1 MGCGRLVAG
10 RERAAGRRAG
20 SAARPRPRRPAR
32 RRPGRAGGVLRCLRP
47 PPPARLRSTPQ
58 PGPAGARHAA
68 LAGAPAALR
77 PTASTNGADEH
88 FGGGRFD
95 STPSDPYPFLYAA
108 STDTTAL
115 AEVFLRGLPFD
126 DRGARILPRK
136 LLAGRRLSRVELI
149 GEVTRSRSFPPWTW
163 PPSAKMSGW
172 SRPRRPP
179 MARPGTGPTGCAVR
193 RPGRRS
199 SGRSATCPS
208 AAVLFGDRCPPGLLQ
223 AVPDPPPE
231 DLDSVDGALLLRR
244 LLAPYG
250 VTVRLPPTVLATS

>member
-1 MGCGRLVAG
+1 M
-10 RERAAGRRAG
+10 
-20 SAARPRPRRPAR
+20 PPAR
-32 RRPGRAGGVLRCLRP
+32 
-47 PPPARLRSTPQ
+47 PPARLRSTPNRVLLA
-58 PGPAGARHAA
+58 PGTRLWRVHQQRFPADDFN
-68 LAGAPAALR
+68 P
-77 PTASTNGADEH
+77 NGADEH

-149 GEVTRSRSFPPWTW
+149 GEVTLLTLLSTLDLAAVGQDEWLVQAEAAAYGQTRHWAHWLRRQAPWAQGFIW
-163 PPSAKMSGW
+163 QSKRNLPE
-172 SRPRRPP
+172 R
-179 MARPGTGPTGCAVR
+179 AV
-193 RPGRRS
+193 
-199 SGRSATCPS
+199 
-208 AAVLFGDRCPPGLLQ
+208 VLFGDRCPPGLLQ

-250 VTVRLPPTVLATS
+250 VTVRLPQTTVLATS